1 MKKISS
7 NKNFINEKNTQ
18 PPKAPR
24 KGKEE
29 RTTQTR
35 KSNEDQNNN
44 SESIMEEV
52 GETPSYSSQEETEVP
67 QKKKERV

>member
-1 MKKISS
+1 MKNISS
-7 NKNFINEKNTQ
+7 NKNVINVKNTQ
-18 PPKAPR
+18 PQKAQR

-52 GETPSYSSQEETEVP
+52 GETPSYSSQEKTEVP
-67 QKKKERV
+67 KKKIERL